1 MGKQISR
8 RQFLHVAGAAGAGV
22 IAAACQP
29 KTVVIEKEVT
39 TVVEKEVT
47 KVVKETVMVEGQP
60 VEVTKI
66 VTEEKIVEVTAAAPT
81 GPTNALGVTL
91 PADALPLDE
100 QYRLIQLGKPGEQT
114 GGSFGH
120 EMESLYNR
128 AYPLGYGS
136 EMLTTLDKDHNVVGV
151 GCESWKQSDD
161 GLYWDFFLRK
171 GLEFSDGN
179 PITANDWV
187 FTFRRSFANAYDFG
201 WFYYDILNAQE
212 VLSGGLP
219 PEELGMEA
227 IDDFTLRIYTK
238 SPTPHLPALGVWAHV
253 APPQAYE
260 QYGDNWSVEPEHYIA
275 SGPWTLTEFERGVK
289 WTFELNAN
297 YKGVLRPYFA
307 QLRGRTLPTG
317 LPAYIAGDIQQYSI
331 GIDTPAGE
339 VGIINANPVLR
350 AESHPQPSPV
360 TWYIGFHTMG
370 EFPPLADQK
379 VRLALNKAIDKET
392 IIGEVGRGFAYPA
405 WGIVPKGF
413 PGNIYD
419 KLKDADPNVFDVEAA
434 QKLLADAGFPGG
446 AGFPKYELWIRNPQ
460 PYMVTLCEA
469 VQAAWKEHLNIDV
482 DLYPTDHQS
491 FTSTVFAE
499 KKIPMYFVG
508 YSRDYFDP
516 STFLAVF
523 RSGVRHPHDDP
534 AFDEAYAAA
543 NAEFDAA
550 KRLELLGKSEE
561 ILVNSAAYAFLI
573 QPFSISLWPCN
584 LAGEGVEPN
593 KEGYQADG
601 GYGAAWPWAGSYW
614 SSSRCR
620 EGL

>member
-1 MGKQISR
+1 MSKQVTR
-8 RQFLHVAGAAGAGV
+8 RQFLQIAGAAGAGL

-29 KTVVIEKEVT
+29 KTVVVEKEVT

-47 KVVKETVMVEGQP
+47 KVVKETVMVEGKA

-81 GPTNALGVTL
+81 GPTNALGMTL
-91 PADALPLDE
+91 PADALPLEE
-100 QYRLIQLGKPGEQT
+100 QYRLIQLGKPGEQI

-136 EMLTTLDKDHNVVGV
+136 EMLTTLDKDHNVAGV
-151 GCESWKQSDD
+151 GAESWKQSDD
-161 GLYWDFFLRK
+161 GAYWDFFLRK

-179 PITANDWV
+179 PITANDWIE
-187 FTFRRSFANAYDFG
+187 TFRRSFANGYDFG

-212 VLSGGLP
+212 VLSGDLD

-227 IDDFTLRIYTK
+227 IDDFTLRIHTK

-253 APPQAYE
+253 APMQAYE
-260 QYGDNWSVEPEHYIA
+260 QYGDNWAVEPEHYIA
-275 SGPWTLTEFERGVK
+275 SGPWILTEFERGIK
-289 WTFELNAN
+289 WTFELNPN
-297 YKGVLRPYFA
+297 YQGVLRPYFSE
-307 QLRGRTLPTG
+307 LRGRTLPTG
-317 LPAYIAGDIQQYSI
+317 LPAYIAGDLQGYSI

-370 EFPPLADQK
+370 DFPPLADHK

-413 PGNIYD
+413 PGNVYD

-434 QKLLADAGFPGG
+434 QKLLAEAGFPGG
-446 AGFPKYELWIRNPQ
+446 EGFPKYELWIRSPQ

-469 VQAAWKEHLNIDV
+469 VQAVWKEHLNIDI

-491 FTSTVFAE
+491 FTASVFKE

-523 RSGVRHPHDDP
+523 RSGGRHPHDDI

-543 NAEFDAA
+543 NAEFDAT
-550 KRLELLGKSEE
+550 KRLALLGQSEE
-561 ILVNSAAYAFLI
+561 ILVDSGAYAFLI

-584 LAGEGVEPN
+584 LAGEGIEPN
-593 KEGYQADG
+593 AEGYQADG

-614 SSSRCR
+614 SDSNCR
-620 EGL
+620 DGL